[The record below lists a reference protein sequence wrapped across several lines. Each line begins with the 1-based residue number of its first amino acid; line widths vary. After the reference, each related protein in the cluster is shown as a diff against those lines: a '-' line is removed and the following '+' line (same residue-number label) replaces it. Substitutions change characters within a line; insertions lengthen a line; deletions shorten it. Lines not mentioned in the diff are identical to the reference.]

1 VNNNNEA
8 VKVNGNQ
15 VTLEVF
21 YCIPDEESDSNRF
34 SEIIGG
40 RNDMTVTDAVAAVI
54 ESAKA
59 WANGMRAEGHNIG
72 VWDEAGNHY

>member
-1 VNNNNEA
+1 MKTKNEA

-15 VTLEVF
+15 VVLEVA
-21 YCIPDEESDSNRF
+21 YCIPNVESDSNTF

-40 RNDMTVTDAVAAVI
+40 CNDTTKAQATAAVI

-59 WANGMRAEGHNIG
+59 WANRMRAEGHEIS
-72 VWDEAGNHY
+72 VWDEAGNQY

>member
-1 VNNNNEA
+1 MKTNNEA

-15 VTLEVF
+15 VVLEVS
-21 YCIPDEESDSNRF
+21 YCIADVESDSNTF

-40 RNDMTVTDAVAAVI
+40 RNDTTKAQAIAAVI
-54 ESAKA
+54 ESAKV
-59 WANGMRAEGHNIG
+59 WANGMRAEGHDLS